1 MELTFETY
9 GQIGSGSFP
18 DFIQFY
24 NTEGQ
29 LFFTDAGLIHGTD
42 SARFDGDFT
51 TPQWNDTLEISPEGD
66 TGITNLELKNLNGF
80 GIVGSYYT
88 ADEQVMIIYEFQY
101 DMSKY
106 LSGGSI
112 KHSIDNPI
120 SSFTL
125 TLENPIDEE
134 TEIEGPVVMNE
145 KSTLLSPGA
154 KIIFRFGMGDDF
166 EEYEM
171 GTFYVD
177 RSNYSVRS
185 NTASVDGRNLIG
197 KALKDQTLNEN
208 NVISYDIIT
217 NIINGIL
224 EKANLGIDQYEVEYD
239 ATYRRFRFDPSKTV
253 YSALEEIFRT
263 MVDWKMEETVQEEI
277 IVGSPSYGLFPT
289 RGMYNFQRDK
299 DIFSRSITM
308 DDQGSYRKVCVHDS
322 EWNIQIYEDVASF
335 SGWNLQSNKTLFVQ
349 VAEGTSST
357 NAQAIAT
364 ELASRLESVGKV
376 ETFTGPFRPQLL
388 VGDGATIMDSEGNT
402 ELGLITE
409 ITHNFGK
416 SGFTTNFTVD
426 SGGRLGRGRLS
437 DYIRMIDNKQ
447 EVGSVFY
454 EDIPVE

>member
-1 MELTFETY
+1 MQLSFENIDV
-9 GQIGSGSFP
+9 IGSGVSP
-18 DFIQFY
+18 DFIEFP

-29 LFFTDAGLIHGTD
+29 LFYLDLGNLYGTPTSKLNGDYSEPVWGDANDVTPIDTSAIDGLEMKVL
-42 SARFDGDFT
+42 
-51 TPQWNDTLEISPEGD
+51 P
-66 TGITNLELKNLNGF
+66 GF
-80 GIVGSYYT
+80 GIVGTIYNSGV
-88 ADEQVMIIYEFQY
+88 QKMLIYEFLY

-106 LSGGSI
+106 LASGSI
-112 KHSIDNPI
+112 KYSIDNPI

-125 TLENPIDEE
+125 TLENPVDEE
-134 TEIEGPVVMNE
+134 YEREGNVVMNE
-145 KSTLLSPGA
+145 KSSLLSPGA
-154 KIIFRFGMGDDF
+154 KVVFKFSMGEDGD
-166 EEYEM
+166 EYDI
-171 GTFYVD
+171 GTFYID
-177 RSNYSVRS
+177 RSNYSVLS

-208 NVISYDIIT
+208 NIISYDIIT
-217 NIINGIL
+217 NIINWIF
-224 EKANLGIDQYEVEYD
+224 EKANLGIDQYEVEYNS
-239 ATYRRFRFDPSKTV
+239 TYRRFRFDANKTV

-263 MVDWKMEETVQEEI
+263 MVDWKMEETVEGEI

-308 DDQGSYRKVCVHDS
+308 DDQSSYRKVCVHDS
-322 EWNIQIYEDVASF
+322 EWSIEVYKDIATY

-349 VAEGTSST
+349 VAEGTSLE
-357 NAQAIAT
+357 NATEIAT
-364 ELASRLESVGKV
+364 ELAARLESVGKV

-388 VGDGATIMDSEGNT
+388 VGDGATIIDSEGNT
-402 ELGLITE
+402 DLGLITE

-454 EDIPVE
+454 EDIPAE

>member
-1 MELTFETY
+1 MQLTFEY
-9 GQIGSGSFP
+9 SGQVGSGKYP

-29 LFFTDAGLIHGTD
+29 LFCINSGLMEGTP
-42 SARFDGDFT
+42 STRFDGEFDSPT
-51 TPQWNDTLEISPEGD
+51 WLDTAEITPRDD
-66 TGITNLELKNLNGF
+66 TGLTMLELKNLNGF
-80 GIVGSYYT
+80 GIVGSYVT
-88 ADEQVMIIYEFQY
+88 PTEQVMIIYEFQY

-106 LSGGSI
+106 LSDGSI

-125 TLENPIDEE
+125 TLENPVDEE

-177 RSNYSVRS
+177 RSNYSVLS

-277 IVGSPSYGLFPT
+277 IVGSPSFGLFPT

-322 EWNIQIYEDVASF
+322 DWNIQIYEDVSSF

-349 VAEGTSST
+349 VAEGTSIS
-357 NAQAIAT
+357 NARAIAT
-364 ELASRLESVGKV
+364 ELAGRLESVGKV

-454 EDIPVE
+454 EDIPAE

>member
-1 MELTFETY
+1 MQLTFEY
-9 GQIGSGSFP
+9 SGKVGSGKYP

-24 NTEGQ
+24 DTEGQ
-29 LFFTDAGLIHGTD
+29 LFKINSGLMEGTPSTRFNGLFD
-42 SARFDGDFT
+42 SPTWLDTAEI
-51 TPQWNDTLEISPEGD
+51 TPRDD
-66 TGITNLELKNLNGF
+66 TGLTMLELKNLNGF
-80 GIVGSYYT
+80 GIVGSYVT
-88 ADEQVMIIYEFQY
+88 PTEQVMIIYEFLY

-106 LSGGSI
+106 LASGSV

-134 TEIEGPVVMNE
+134 YEREGNVVMNE

-154 KIIFRFGMGDDF
+154 KVVFKFSMGEDGD
-166 EEYEM
+166 EYDI
-171 GTFYVD
+171 GTFYID
-177 RSNYSVRS
+177 RSNYSLLS

-208 NVISYDIIT
+208 NIISYDIIT
-217 NIINGIL
+217 NIINWIF
-224 EKANLGIDQYEVEYD
+224 EKANLGIDQYEVEYNS
-239 ATYRRFRFDPSKTV
+239 TYRRFRFDANKTV

-263 MVDWKMEETVQEEI
+263 MVDWKMEETVDGEI

-308 DDQGSYRKVCVHDS
+308 DDQASYRKVCVHDS
-322 EWNIQIYEDVASF
+322 EWSIEVYKDIATY

-349 VAEGTSST
+349 VAEGTSLE
-357 NAQAIAT
+357 NATEIAT
-364 ELASRLESVGKV
+364 ELAARLESVGKV

-388 VGDGATIMDSEGNT
+388 VGDGATIIDSEGNT
-402 ELGLITE
+402 DLGLITE

-454 EDIPVE
+454 EDIPAK

>member
-1 MELTFETY
+1 MQLTFEY
-9 GQIGSGSFP
+9 SGQVGSGKYP

-29 LFFTDAGLIHGTD
+29 LFCINSGLMEGTP
-42 SARFDGDFT
+42 STRFDGEFDSPT
-51 TPQWNDTLEISPEGD
+51 WLDTAEITPRDD
-66 TGITNLELKNLNGF
+66 TGLTMLELKNLNGF
-80 GIVGSYYT
+80 GIVGSYVT
-88 ADEQVMIIYEFQY
+88 PTEQVMIIYEFQY

-134 TEIEGPVVMNE
+134 TEIEGPIVMNE

-154 KIIFRFGMGDDF
+154 KVVFKFSMGEDGD
-166 EEYEM
+166 EYDI
-171 GTFYVD
+171 GTFYID
-177 RSNYSVRS
+177 RSNYSVLS

-308 DDQGSYRKVCVHDS
+308 DDQSSYRKVCVHDS

-349 VAEGTSST
+349 VAEGTST
-357 NAQAIAT
+357 ANAQAIAT
-364 ELASRLESVGKV
+364 ELAGRLESVGKV

-454 EDIPVE
+454 EDIPAE

>member
-1 MELTFETY
+1 MELQFETT
-9 GQIGSGSFP
+9 GKIGEGNFP
-18 DFIQFY
+18 DFLQYY

-29 LFFTDAGLIHGTD
+29 LLYLDSGRLYGSATERLDGVFTGVDWHSPLD
-42 SARFDGDFT
+42 VSPDDGMSKL
-51 TPQWNDTLEISPEGD
+51 QVKTLP
-66 TGITNLELKNLNGF
+66 GF
-80 GIVGSYYT
+80 GVVGSYKTPT
-88 ADEQVMIIYEFQY
+88 AQKLLIYEFQY

-106 LSGGSI
+106 LFGGSI

-154 KIIFRFGMGDDF
+154 KIIFRFGMGDDY

-239 ATYRRFRFDPSKTV
+239 ATYRRFRFDANKTV
-253 YSALEEIFRT
+253 LSALEEIFRT
-263 MVDWKMEETVQEEI
+263 MVDWKMEETVEGEI
-277 IVGSPSYGLFPT
+277 VVGSPSYGLFPT

-322 EWNIQIYEDVASF
+322 DWNIQIYEDVASF

-364 ELASRLESVGKV
+364 ELANRLESVGKV

-447 EVGSVFY
+447 EVGSVYY
-454 EDIPVE
+454 EDIPQEP

>member
-1 MELTFETY
+1 MQLTFEY
-9 GQIGSGSFP
+9 SGQVGSGKYP

-29 LFFTDAGLIHGTD
+29 LFRINSGLMEGTP
-42 SARFDGDFT
+42 ATRFDGEFDSPT
-51 TPQWNDTLEISPEGD
+51 WLDTAEITPRDD
-66 TGITNLELKNLNGF
+66 TGLTMLELKNLNGF
-80 GIVGSYYT
+80 GIVGSYVT
-88 ADEQVMIIYEFQY
+88 PTEQVMIIYEFLY

-106 LSGGSI
+106 LASGSV

-120 SSFTL
+120 SSFAL
-125 TLENPIDEE
+125 TLENSIDEE
-134 TEIEGPVVMNE
+134 YEREGNVVMNE

-154 KIIFRFGMGDDF
+154 KVVFKFSMGEDGD
-166 EEYEM
+166 EYDI
-171 GTFYVD
+171 GTFYID
-177 RSNYSVRS
+177 RSNYSVLS

-239 ATYRRFRFDPSKTV
+239 ATYRRFRFDPNKTV
-253 YSALEEIFRT
+253 LSALEEIFRT
-263 MVDWKMEETVQEEI
+263 MVDWKMEETVEGEI

-308 DDQGSYRKVCVHDS
+308 DDQSSYRKVCVHDS
-322 EWNIQIYEDVASF
+322 EWSIEVYKDIATY

-349 VAEGTSST
+349 VAEGTSLA
-357 NAQAIAT
+357 NATAIAT
-364 ELASRLESVGKV
+364 ELAARLESVGKV

-388 VGDGATIMDSEGNT
+388 VGDGATIIDSKGNT

-454 EDIPVE
+454 EDIPAE

>member
-9 GQIGSGSFP
+9 GQVGSGSFP

-29 LFFTDAGLIHGTD
+29 LFFTDAGLIHGKESTKL
-42 SARFDGDFT
+42 DGDFT
-51 TPQWNDTLEISPEGD
+51 APTWLSPLEISPEGD

-80 GIVGSYYT
+80 GIIGSYYT

-106 LSGGSI
+106 LSSGSI

-154 KIIFRFGMGDDF
+154 KIVFSFGMGDDY

-177 RSNYSVRS
+177 RSNYSVKS

-224 EKANLGIDQYEVEYD
+224 ENANLGIDQYEVEYD
-239 ATYRRFRFDPSKTV
+239 ATYRRFNFDPNKTAL
-253 YSALEEIFRT
+253 SALEEIFRT
-263 MVDWKMEETVQEEI
+263 MVDWKMEETVGEEI
-277 IVGSPSYGLFPT
+277 IIGSPSYGLFPT

-308 DDQGSYRKVCVHDS
+308 DDQGSYRKICVHDS
-322 EWNIQIYEDVASF
+322 EWNIEVYQDVSSF
-335 SGWNLQSNKTLFVQ
+335 TGWNLQSNKTLFVQ
-349 VAEGTSST
+349 VAEGTSLA
-357 NAQAIAT
+357 NAQAIAI

-388 VGDGATIMDSEGNT
+388 VGDGATIMDAEENT
-402 ELGLITE
+402 DLGLITE

-416 SGFTTNFTVD
+416 SGFETNFTVD
-426 SGGRLGRGRLS
+426 SGGKLGRGRLS

-454 EDIPVE
+454 EDIPAE

>member
-1 MELTFETY
+1 MQLTFEY
-9 GQIGSGSFP
+9 SGQVGSGKYP

-29 LFFTDAGLIHGTD
+29 LFCINSGLMEGTP
-42 SARFDGDFT
+42 STRFDGEFDSPT
-51 TPQWNDTLEISPEGD
+51 WLDTAEITPRDD
-66 TGITNLELKNLNGF
+66 TGLTMLELKNLNGF
-80 GIVGSYYT
+80 GIVGSYVT
-88 ADEQVMIIYEFQY
+88 PTEQVMIIYEFQY

-134 TEIEGPVVMNE
+134 TEIEGPIVMNE

-154 KIIFRFGMGDDF
+154 KVVFKFSMGEDGD
-166 EEYEM
+166 EYDI
-171 GTFYVD
+171 GTFYID
-177 RSNYSVRS
+177 RSNYSVLS

-277 IVGSPSYGLFPT
+277 IVGSPSFGLFPT

-322 EWNIQIYEDVASF
+322 EWNIEIYEDVASF

-349 VAEGTSST
+349 VAEGTSIS

-364 ELASRLESVGKV
+364 ELAGRLESVGKV

-437 DYIRMIDNKQ
+437 DYIRMIDNRQ

-454 EDIPVE
+454 EDIPAE

>member
-1 MELTFETY
+1 MQLTFEYSQGVGAGNTSNLIHLWNNEANMLY
-9 GQIGSGSFP
+9 VQNGRMRSKYTTTPNGEWEDR
-18 DFIQFY
+18 DFI
-24 NTEGQ
+24 G
-29 LFFTDAGLIHGTD
+29 DVDVSIHESIEHFRVDNMG
-42 SARFDGDFT
+42 
-51 TPQWNDTLEISPEGD
+51 N
-66 TGITNLELKNLNGF
+66 F
-80 GIVGSYYT
+80 GAIGSYYNDDDDT
-88 ADEQVMIIYEFQY
+88 QYLLIYEY
-101 DMSKY
+101 LIDMSKY
-106 LSGGSI
+106 LSGGRI

-154 KIIFRFGMGDDF
+154 KIILKFGMGDDY

-177 RSNYSVRS
+177 RSNYSVKS

-208 NVISYDIIT
+208 NVISYDTIT
-217 NIINGIL
+217 NIINGIM

-239 ATYRRFRFDPSKTV
+239 TTYRRFRFDPNKTV
-253 YSALEEIFRT
+253 LSALEEIFRT
-263 MVDWKMEETVQEEI
+263 MVDWKMEETAQEEI

-289 RGMYNFQRDK
+289 RGMYNFQRNK
-299 DIFSRSITM
+299 DIFSRGIVM

-322 EWNIQIYEDVASF
+322 GWNIEVYQDVASF

-349 VAEGTSST
+349 VAEGTSLA

-376 ETFTGPFRPQLL
+376 ETFTGPFRPQLQ
-388 VGDGATIMDSEGNT
+388 VGDGATIMDTEGNT
-402 ELGLITE
+402 DLGLITE

-426 SGGRLGRGRLS
+426 SGGRLGRGMLS

-454 EDIPVE
+454 EDIPAE

>member
-1 MELTFETY
+1 MQLTFEY
-9 GQIGSGSFP
+9 SGQVGSGKYP

-29 LFFTDAGLIHGTD
+29 LFCINSGLMEGTP
-42 SARFDGDFT
+42 STRFDGEFDSPT
-51 TPQWNDTLEISPEGD
+51 WLDTAEITPRDD
-66 TGITNLELKNLNGF
+66 TGLTMLELKNLNGF
-80 GIVGSYYT
+80 GIVGSYVT
-88 ADEQVMIIYEFQY
+88 PTEQVMIIYEFQY

-134 TEIEGPVVMNE
+134 TEIEGPIVMNE

-154 KIIFRFGMGDDF
+154 KVVFKFSMGEDGD
-166 EEYEM
+166 EYDI
-171 GTFYVD
+171 GTFYID
-177 RSNYSVRS
+177 RSNYSVLS

-253 YSALEEIFRT
+253 YSALEEILRT
-263 MVDWKMEETVQEEI
+263 MVDWKMEETVQGEI

-322 EWNIQIYEDVASF
+322 EWNIEIYEDVASF

-349 VAEGTSST
+349 VAEGTST
-357 NAQAIAT
+357 ANAQAIAT
-364 ELASRLESVGKV
+364 ELAGRLESVGKV

-437 DYIRMIDNKQ
+437 DYIRMIDNRQ

-454 EDIPVE
+454 EDIPAE